1 MIELLSKYGPII
13 STIFFFLAFCYI
25 IYSVFKKGSKQKFD
39 KYSKIP
45 LKENGKVSKKT

>member
-13 STIFFFLAFCYI
+13 STIIFFLSFCYI

-39 KYSKIP
+39 NYSKIP
-45 LKENGKVSKKT
+45 LKEKDKV